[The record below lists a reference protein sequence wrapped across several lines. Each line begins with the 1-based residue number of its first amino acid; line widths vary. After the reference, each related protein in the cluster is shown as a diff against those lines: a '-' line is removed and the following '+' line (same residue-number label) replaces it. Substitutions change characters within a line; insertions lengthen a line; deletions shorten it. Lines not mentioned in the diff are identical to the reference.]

1 MAGAMEM
8 PSLGIRMYDLTDQ
21 HIEAALTNL
30 IAGLESEYKFE
41 VNPVL
46 IKVILGGAMSVDEV
60 QDCVS
65 QLISCKGYFGRGGC
79 CGKDRLRAFS
89 SCCIESEA
97 LETVECLI
105 KSTVNELSEPV
116 DRDPGIFVLDEPAA
130 ATATTTSPRRHFR
143 SRDTAT

>member
-60 QDCVS
+60 QDS
-65 QLISCKGYFGRGGC
+65 ALLGLELGC
-79 CGKDRLRAFS
+79 CVQPSGGHRILKMMYPHVP
-89 SCCIESEA
+89 C
-97 LETVECLI
+97 
-105 KSTVNELSEPV
+105 
-116 DRDPGIFVLDEPAA
+116 
-130 ATATTTSPRRHFR
+130 
-143 SRDTAT
+143 